1 MSNDL
6 LITQNEIAELDLIA
20 KNILMYSEDDRRK
33 ADFLFKYYQELIE
46 KGDNKGETR
55 EALAKSLELREA
67 SVNNLIEILK
77 LKTKIIEKK
86 IMLES
91 KREIDDNKKGRDT
104 SSIIA
109 KIEGFENE
117 TEWDIT
123 VRPTK

>member
-117 TEWDIT
+117 TE
-123 VRPTK
+123 